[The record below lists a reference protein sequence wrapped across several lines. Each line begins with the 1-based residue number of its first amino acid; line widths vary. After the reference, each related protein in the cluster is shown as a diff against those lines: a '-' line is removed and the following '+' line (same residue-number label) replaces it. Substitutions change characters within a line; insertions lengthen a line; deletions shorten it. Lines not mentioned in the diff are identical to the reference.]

1 MKNSFTCIFLIIF
14 YCFFLRV
21 PSTAQPAKQK
31 SGVEMYTSEEKPW
44 IWWFWLGNIVDEKG
58 IDQQLESFRKSG
70 FGGVNIICTYGV
82 KGYELRQIRYRSPE
96 WYNILQYTIKKAHNL
111 DMGVDLALTSA
122 WPFGGPQV
130 TKQMG
135 AKHLLS
141 HKSYIANGKFE
152 KQLIDNS
159 VEEFLISAIAFSEK
173 GDYLDLT
180 ALVKNGFLE
189 TQLPSGIWNVEV
201 VSGSNTGQMVKRSSP
216 GGEGYV
222 VDHFSKEAVTA
233 YLADFDKDIKYM
245 KGIRSVFND
254 SYEVYG
260 ADFTP
265 ELVDKFEEWRGYSP
279 LPYMHLLF
287 DTTGSEIS
295 KRFLCDYRTTISD
308 LLQKNFMG
316 VWVDWSHKN
325 GFTVT
330 EQAHGAPA
338 NTLDLYS
345 SADIAM
351 SESFGPSCFNI
362 PGVRID
368 PDTKRARYKWPD
380 KLFLKFSSSAAN
392 IQGNHL
398 ISCETATW
406 LTNHFRLAL
415 SQLKPQIDE
424 IFISGINH
432 IQLIS
437 ATNVPADAPYPGWV
451 FYPAPDFGPRSA
463 LYDYLP
469 NLSEYITRSQ
479 HFLQNSTPDN
489 DVLIYFPVYD
499 YFNDVTRDLGVLGM
513 MDHIP
518 TKWGDTLPFTKTSK
532 VLWENGFSFDYITDK
547 QISELSTEGKKM
559 ICRGKLKYSAI
570 VIPACKRIPIET
582 FDKLLEMAKLGAN
595 IIFDTQLPYDVPGLY
610 QLEHR
615 LKLLNIKSQSIINYP
630 TVVVSSDLKKSLIK
644 VGCKKEYF
652 AENNLEY
659 IRKNYVNGKLYYIA
673 NQDSIFKRGFVKIAS
688 PSQLF
693 ELIDPIT
700 GISGFPR
707 VEHRF
712 DGDYVYLEILPGQS
726 LILKTDIKNNNPWKY
741 FNDGK
746 MIVINASWTLS
757 FEKGE
762 PFTPNTL
769 KTDKLISWTELTDSR
784 SVFYN
789 GTGIYTANFDR
800 PKLLKNSSYIRLLFS
815 DLRDMAEVSINGKT
829 IGRTWSVPY
838 IIDFDSHILKPKGN
852 TITIRVKNLATNRII
867 WMDRQKLN
875 WQESYIADP
884 KKSHFDAADWEIV
897 PSGIIG
903 PVKLIG
909 DDK

>member
-1 MKNSFTCIFLIIF
+1 MKNSFTYIFVVIFFWLLLII
-14 YCFFLRV
+14 
-21 PSTAQPAKQK
+21 PSAAQPVIQK
-31 SGVEMYTSEEKPW
+31 TESQKYTSEEKPW
-44 IWWFWLGNIVDEKG
+44 IWWFWLGNIVTEKS
-58 IDQQLESFRKSG
+58 IEQQLESFKKSG
-70 FGGVNIICTYGV
+70 FGGVTIICSYGV
-82 KGYELRQIRYRSPE
+82 KGYEERQIRYRSPE
-96 WYNILQYTIKKAHNL
+96 WYELLQYTIIKAHNL

-130 TKQMG
+130 TKQM
-135 AKHLLS
+135 AATRLLS
-141 HKSYIANGKFE
+141 HKSFFANGIFR
-152 KQLIDNS
+152 KQIIDDSEN
-159 VEEFLISAIAFSEK
+159 EYLISASAFSEK
-173 GDYLDLT
+173 GEYLNLT
-180 ALVKNGFLE
+180 PLIKNGLVE
-189 TQLPSGIWNVEV
+189 TSLPPGNWSVEIV
-201 VSGSNTGQMVKRSSP
+201 TGSNTGQMVKRSSP

-222 VDHFSKEAVTA
+222 MDHFSKEAVTA

-245 KGIRSVFND
+245 NGIRSVFND
-254 SYEVYG
+254 SYEVYD

-265 ELVDKFEEWRGYSP
+265 ALIDKFEEWRGYSP

-308 LLQKNFMG
+308 LLLKNFME

-325 GFTVT
+325 GFSVT

-345 SADIAM
+345 SVDIAM

-368 PDTKRARYKWPD
+368 PDTKRTRYKWPD
-380 KLFLKFSSSAAN
+380 KLFLKFSSSAGN
-392 IQGNHL
+392 LQGNRL

-437 ATNVPADAPYPGWV
+437 ATNVPEDAPYPGWV

-469 NLSEYITRSQ
+469 DLSEYIARTQ
-479 HFLQNSTPDN
+479 HLLQNSTPDN
-489 DVLIYFPVYD
+489 DILIYFPVYD
-499 YFNDVTRDLGVLGM
+499 YFNDIPKDLGVLGM

-518 TKWGDTLPFTKTSK
+518 TKWGDTLSFTKTSK
-532 VLWENGFSFDYITDK
+532 NLWKNGFSFDYITDK
-547 QISELSTEGKKM
+547 QITELSMEGGKM
-559 ICRGKLKYSAI
+559 LCRGKLEYSAI
-570 VIPACKRIPIET
+570 VIPACKRIPVET
-582 FDKLLEMAKLGAN
+582 IDKLLEMAKQGAN

-610 QLEHR
+610 QLDHR
-615 LKLLNIKSQSIINYP
+615 LKLLNIKSRAIINYP
-630 TVVVSSDLKKSLIK
+630 TVVVSSDLKKSLLNA
-644 VGCKKEYF
+644 GCKKEYF

-659 IRKNYVNGKLYYIA
+659 IRKNNANGKLYYIA
-673 NQDSIFKRGFVKIAS
+673 NQDSIFKHGFVKIAS
-688 PSQLF
+688 PSHLL

-700 GISGFPR
+700 GISGFPKM
-707 VEHRF
+707 EHRL
-712 DGDYVYLEILPGQS
+712 DGDYVYLDILPGQS
-726 LILKTDIKNNNPWKY
+726 LILKTDIKNNIPWKY
-741 FNDGK
+741 FNDEL
-746 MIVINASWTLS
+746 MTVINSSWTLS

-769 KTDKLISWTELTDSR
+769 KTDKLISWTELVDSA

-789 GTGIYTANFDR
+789 GTGIYTSKFDM
-800 PKLLKNSSYIRLLFS
+800 PYELKNSSHVRLLFS
-815 DLRDMAEVSINGKT
+815 DLRDMSEVTINGKI

-838 IIDFDSHILKPKGN
+838 LIDFDSRILKQSGN
-852 TITIRVKNLATNRII
+852 SITIKVQNLATNRII

-875 WQESYIADP
+875 WQECYVADP
-884 KKSHFDAADWEIV
+884 KKSHFNAADWEIV
-897 PSGIIG
+897 LSGIIG

-909 DDK
+909 DYK